1 MHTQQGGKMR
11 DLVVIGFSI
20 ASDWVR
26 ASFLDQTQ
34 TAVEQNQSN
43 RGLFLKLSGKRALL
57 LRDRILRV
65 FKYLER
71 DSTCV

>member
-1 MHTQQGGKMR
+1 MR

-43 RGLFLKLSGKRALL
+43 RGLFLKLSGKGL
-57 LRDRILRV
+57 
-65 FKYLER
+65 Y
-71 DSTCV
+71 S

>member
-1 MHTQQGGKMR
+1 MRLHTQQGGKMR

-34 TAVEQNQSN
+34 TAVGQNQSN
-43 RGLFLKLSGKRALL
+43 RGLFLKLSGKGL
-57 LRDRILRV
+57 
-65 FKYLER
+65 Y
-71 DSTCV
+71 S